1 MNMIYYSIAAF
12 AAGYILDLI
21 FGDPYWLPHPI
32 RFIGSLIGKTEKLV
46 RKHVKN
52 TPSSLIYGGAILVI
66 LVLIISTA
74 IPFLMLYFLYQYLPW
89 LGFIVESIMCYQILA
104 TKCLKVESMRVYDS
118 LKNNNISEARY
129 NVSMIVGR
137 DTDKL
142 DETGVAKAAVETVAE
157 NTSDGVIAP
166 MFYIAIGGPVLGFFY
181 KAVNTMDSMIGY
193 KNDAYLY
200 FGRIA
205 AKLDD
210 VVNYIPARLAA
221 LLMILVCP
229 MAGLDKKGAAK
240 IYKRDRHNHSS
251 PNSAQTEAVC
261 AGALGLKLAGD
272 AYYFGKLHKKPTI
285 GDETRQIE
293 AEDIKRV
300 NRLLYAVSLLA
311 VIVLILLKLL
321 VVKVMAAVI

>member
-1 MNMIYYSIAAF
+1 MDLIYYSIAAF

-46 RKHVKN
+46 RKCFKS
-52 TPSSLIYGGAILVI
+52 TPKSLVAGGAVLVI
-66 LVLIISTA
+66 LILAVSSLV
-74 IPFLMLYFLYQYLPW
+74 PLLLLYLLYRSIPW
-89 LGFIVESIMCYQILA
+89 LGFAAESIMCYQILA
-104 TKCLKVESMRVYDS
+104 TKCLKTESMRVYHS
-118 LKNNNISEARY
+118 LKNKDLKEARY

-137 DTDKL
+137 DTDNL
-142 DETGVAKAAVETVAE
+142 DEAGVARAAVETVAE

-166 MFYIAIGGPVLGFFY
+166 MIYLAVGGPVLGFFY

-193 KNDAYLY
+193 KNDTYLY
-200 FGRIA
+200 FGRAA

-210 VVNYIPARLAA
+210 LVNYIPARISAS
-221 LLMILVCP
+221 LMIMACP
-229 MAGLDKKGAAK
+229 FAGLDLKGAIR
-240 IYKRDRHNHSS
+240 IYRRDKRNHAS

-261 AGALGLKLAGD
+261 AGAMGLKLAGD

-285 GDETRQIE
+285 GDDTRPIE

-300 NRLLYAVSLLA
+300 NRLLYAVSFLA
-311 VIVLILLKLL
+311 VILLILLKLL
-321 VVKVMAAVI
+321 AAAMIA

>member
-1 MNMIYYSIAAF
+1 MIYYSIAAF

-32 RFIGSLIGKTEKLV
+32 RFIGSLISKTEKVV
-46 RKHVKN
+46 RKYVKN
-52 TPSSLIYGGAILVI
+52 TPNSLIFGGAILVI

-74 IPFLMLYFLYQYLPW
+74 IPFLILYFLYRYLPW
-89 LGFIVESIMCYQILA
+89 IGFLAESIMCYQILA
-104 TKCLKVESMRVYDS
+104 TKCLKVESMRVYHS
-118 LKNNNISEARY
+118 LKNKNLPEARY

-142 DETGVAKAAVETVAE
+142 DEAGVARAAVETVAE

-166 MFYIAIGGPVLGFFY
+166 MIYLAIGGPVLGFFY

-200 FGRIA
+200 FGRFA

-210 VVNYIPARLAA
+210 AVNYIPARLAA
-221 LLMILVCP
+221 LLMILSCP
-229 MAGLDKKGAAK
+229 FAGLDKKGAAK
-240 IYKRDRHNHSS
+240 IYKRDKRNHAS

-285 GDETRQIE
+285 GDETRQVE

-300 NRLLYAVSLLA
+300 NRLLYAVSFFA
-311 VIVLILLKLL
+311 VIVLILLKFLAAR
-321 VVKVMAAVI
+321 VMAVIM

>member
-1 MNMIYYSIAAF
+1 
-12 AAGYILDLI
+12 
-21 FGDPYWLPHPI
+21 
-32 RFIGSLIGKTEKLV
+32 
-46 RKHVKN
+46 
-52 TPSSLIYGGAILVI
+52 
-66 LVLIISTA
+66 
-74 IPFLMLYFLYQYLPW
+74 
-89 LGFIVESIMCYQILA
+89 
-104 TKCLKVESMRVYDS
+104 MRVYHS
-118 LKNNNISEARY
+118 LKNKNLPEARY

-142 DETGVAKAAVETVAE
+142 DEAGVARAAVETVAE

-166 MFYIAIGGPVLGFFY
+166 MIYLAIGGPVLGFFY

-200 FGRIA
+200 FGRFA

-210 VVNYIPARLAA
+210 AVNYIPARLAA
-221 LLMILVCP
+221 LLMILSCP
-229 MAGLDKKGAAK
+229 FAGLDKKGAAK
-240 IYKRDRHNHSS
+240 IYKRDKRNHAS

-285 GDETRQIE
+285 GDETRQVE

-300 NRLLYAVSLLA
+300 NRLLYAVSFFA
-311 VIVLILLKLL
+311 VIVLILLKFLAAR
-321 VVKVMAAVI
+321 VMAVIM